1 MKTVTAAFKAAQADE
16 SAVAVRRISYK
27 RRYWIEASKTY
38 AWEAAWTTL
47 GEDQIVAVSP
57 ITAKLDTDAVN
68 EFKISNVTIQLK
80 NADRRWSTY
89 NPFGVFKKDTASPY
103 YGYEPFW
110 TKFKI
115 ETGYVVAGVDT
126 YLPLFVGV
134 AVEFQT
140 DAYSDNVQISVQGL
154 EALLQNANAENVST
168 LVTDET
174 PSGTVNGTN
183 KDFTTIQ
190 PGVGIVTLVTV
201 DGFAKKA
208 GSEYSLSQLDDTTL
222 GAKITF
228 ATAPTGGQVVKV
240 SYRYWKQ
247 NNKIESL
254 VSDLLLEAGIG
265 LGSQSIQTIIFPV
278 GVQSNV
284 NLTSQ
289 VDFLAGTHSKA
300 DLISSPGDIK
310 VDRYASGN
318 GKIIDNFSDG
328 DYTASPAWTTALVVN
343 DGSVGLSVVSG
354 ELRFN
359 RTQPVDGAASAYVS
373 SSDAVG
379 AWQFKTRFSGDAPS
393 GALSRTSMY
402 FFFMASALN
411 GGAMPARNFPSDGYM
426 VLLSWSPSFGKT
438 LSLIKMTGTTGT
450 DLGSKSF
457 SWNAD
462 TTYTIKVTRTSAGVI
477 TVYVDGVQ
485 HLQAT
490 DTTYNTATI
499 AGFASDYDST
509 LGSYTCNHYFDDFTF
524 TNRAVDATWESATID
539 LGSTP
544 TAFDRATIVKA
555 LTGNATVT
563 VYTKVSTDGISWDAY
578 AQVGTDGTIN
588 SALKRYLMVKVVPAE
603 DTVDNTTAV
612 LNSITIPYSTTT
624 TPVKLARFTGKT
636 VYQAIQD
643 LGAFANYEWGFTEA
657 EVFFFRSKN
666 AAQDVDETFDS
677 GANLIDVAAINNGYD
692 RVYHEVEAEFGAFKI
707 VVGDDGSTHS
717 GPLSRFGKRRFTVG
731 NSDILISNDT
741 DVATGIAIGLQAY
754 LSRPRRTARLRT
766 KLMEWVDLSDTV
778 MVNYVDAPGDWWLGD
793 TDVYL
798 GQPDISLHGP
808 EANTFY
814 GVKAK
819 VVGYRHDIENKISE
833 FEVEE
838 ILQ

>member
-57 ITAKLDTDAVN
+57 ITANLDTDTVN

-80 NADRRWSTY
+80 NSDRRWSTY
-89 NPFGVFKKDTASPY
+89 NPFGVFKKDAASPY

-190 PGVGIVTLVTV
+190 PGVGIVTNVTV

-240 SYRYWKQ
+240 SYRCWKQ

-278 GVQSNV
+278 GVKSNV

-310 VDRYASGN
+310 VDRFASGN
-318 GKIIDNFSDG
+318 GAVIDSFSDG
-328 DYTASPAWTTALVVN
+328 DYTANPAWTLTVSGGTPSVVDGEFRARHTHLGAGYVIGLVANSGSVGVWKYKCRFSGSVPVGGIAFSTLTFGFLGNNSGGLLFGGYVVSLEWYSSGAKRLAIYKN
-343 DGSVGLSVVSG
+343 DGSAYPTNLVAEKNFAWS
-354 ELRFN
+354 
-359 RTQPVDGAASAYVS
+359 ASTDYY
-373 SSDAVG
+373 
-379 AWQFKTRFSGDAPS
+379 FK
-393 GALSRTSMY
+393 
-402 FFFMASALN
+402 
-411 GGAMPARNFPSDGYM
+411 
-426 VLLSWSPSFGKT
+426 
-438 LSLIKMTGTTGT
+438 I
-450 DLGSKSF
+450 
-457 SWNAD
+457 
-462 TTYTIKVTRTSAGVI
+462 TRTSAGVI
-477 TVYVDGVQ
+477 SVYVNDT
-485 HLQAT
+485 LQLQVT
-490 DTTYNTATI
+490 ETTYSSGDSVQFTSGYSSS
-499 AGFASDYDST
+499 AGTFSAD
-509 LGSYTCNHYFDDFTF
+509 HFFDDFSF
-524 TNRAVDATWESATID
+524 TNKSVDATWESATID

-544 TAFDRATIVKA
+544 TAFDRATIVKT
-555 LTGNATVT
+555 LTGSATVT
-563 VYTKVSTDGISWDAY
+563 VYTKGSTDGISWDAY

-603 DTVDNTTAV
+603 DTVDNTTAA

-666 AAQDVDETFDS
+666 ATQDVDETFDS
-677 GANLIDVAAINNGYD
+677 GTNLIDVAAINNGYD

-741 DVATGIAIGLQAY
+741 DVATGIATGLQAY

-778 MVNYVDAPGDWWLGD
+778 MVNYVDNPGDWWLGD

-798 GQPDISLHGP
+798 GQPDIHLHGP